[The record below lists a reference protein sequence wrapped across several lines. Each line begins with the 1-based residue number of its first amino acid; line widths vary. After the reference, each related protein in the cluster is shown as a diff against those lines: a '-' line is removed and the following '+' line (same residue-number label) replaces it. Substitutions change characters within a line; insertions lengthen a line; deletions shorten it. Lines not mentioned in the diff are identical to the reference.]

1 MPKPGL
7 DILVR
12 LDKMKVRKQKNS
24 QKGLSGLGHR
34 IIREPLILLETVSML
49 YKYING
55 LPLQTEMNLT
65 RERVDPATFEILN
78 RRAGWIQEI
87 MYKVCKGLDQTDPM
101 LQKYFGK
108 LELADVSVCLARY
121 MTNYLG
127 MPMKHTGFWESVQAL
142 KEYWREIRRQD
153 LRISPQCN
161 SGYGFTDDKSLPE
174 DLFLQIKGMNL
185 PAEFKLELY
194 ETMRD
199 YENNL
204 QALAQWMEPYAR
216 RLEECYR
223 QESWLVEE
231 AVEHWRREFEKI
243 DPIDFVRKIGGESY
257 VPYAAEET
265 MVGVSLMNSHQI
277 IVATAE
283 PGKSLWGDYNIIII
297 GACLT
302 TDSIARKK
310 TRDMEHMG
318 AALKYLG
325 DRRRLEIL
333 RRLSQEQGYGLE
345 LAESMGMDSGNMS
358 RTLSQLHQLGFL
370 KQEKGS
376 LRNYYKTDREAVLEF
391 LRQVGIAIVG
401 EDRP

>member
-1 MPKPGL
+1 MGHQF
-7 DILVR
+7 VR
-12 LDKMKVRKQKNS
+12 QPHM
-24 QKGLSGLGHR
+24 
-34 IIREPLILLETVSML
+34 LLETVSML

-55 LPLQTEMNLT
+55 LSLQTDMNLT
-65 RERVDPATFEILN
+65 RERVDPATFAVLN

-87 MYKVCKGLDQTDPM
+87 MYKVCKGLDQTDPV

-108 LELADVSVCLARY
+108 LELADVSVCLAEY
-121 MTNYLG
+121 MTNYLC
-127 MPMKHTGFWESVQAL
+127 MSLKHTDFWESVEEL
-142 KEYWREIRRQD
+142 KENWREIRRRD
-153 LRISPQCN
+153 LRISPQTN
-161 SGYGFTDDKSLPE
+161 SGYGFTDDKSFPE

-194 ETMRD
+194 EIMRD
-199 YENNL
+199 YERNL
-204 QALAQWMEPYAR
+204 QELALWMEPYAQK
-216 RLEECYR
+216 LEECYR
-223 QESWLVEE
+223 QDSWLIDE

-243 DPIDFVRKIGGESY
+243 DPIGFVRKAGGDSY

-265 MVGVSLMNSHQI
+265 LVGVSLMNSHQV

-283 PGKSLWGDYNIIII
+283 VGKSLWGDYNIIII

-302 TDSIARKK
+302 SDSIAKK
-310 TRDMEHMG
+310 KSRDMERMSS
-318 AALKYLG
+318 ALKYLG

-358 RTLSQLHQLGFL
+358 RTLSQLHQYGFL

-376 LRNYYKTDREAVLEF
+376 VRNYYKTDREAVLEF
-391 LRQVGIAIVG
+391 LQQVGKTIVG
-401 EDRP
+401 EEKS